1 MFFSSSFIC
10 RSSKVLLLLFV
21 FAFVMTAAAADTAV
35 QHADTAAILQESAE
49 KLDEFRFWEIRRE
62 LHRIHH
68 HLEYV
73 PYMSFSV
80 IGIFIIMLIQLIL
93 QIKNRKKP

>member
-1 MFFSSSFIC
+1 M
-10 RSSKVLLLLFV
+10 L
-21 FAFVMTAAAADTAV
+21 AMTVVQADTTV
-35 QHADTAAILQESAE
+35 QHADTAVILQESVE

-73 PYMSFSV
+73 PYMSFAV
-80 IGIFIIMLIQLIL
+80 IGIFIIMLVQLVL
-93 QIKNRKKP
+93 QIQDRRKK